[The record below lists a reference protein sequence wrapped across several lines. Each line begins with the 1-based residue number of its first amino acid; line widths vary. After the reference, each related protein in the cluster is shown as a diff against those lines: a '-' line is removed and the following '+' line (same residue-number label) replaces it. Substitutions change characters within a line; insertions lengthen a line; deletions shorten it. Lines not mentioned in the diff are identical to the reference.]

1 MQVSMNKFI
10 IGLILGIAIA
20 GGLAYYLNNAP
31 SQFVNKLGGE
41 SVGTNIG
48 ASSPVILAPG
58 TKYQVAASNA
68 VANQRANAS
77 DSSVAPANASAPSY
91 DFYDV
96 LQGKKSAASG
106 SNSNSV
112 EKVTRFY
119 LQAGSFSAQNLANDM
134 KARLAL
140 LGVDARIKSQ
150 QDNDKMI
157 NRIIVGPFDSEDEA
171 NEVMGKLKDNDIN
184 ATLIKISN

>member
-1 MQVSMNKFI
+1 MNKFI
-10 IGLILGIAIA
+10 IGLVLGIAIA

-31 SQFVNKLGGE
+31 SQFINKVVNNESGGV
-41 SVGTNIG
+41 SAN
-48 ASSPVILAPG
+48 ASAPVVLAPS

-68 VANQRANAS
+68 VARQQNQAADANAS
-77 DSSVAPANASAPSY
+77 NVSASAPNY

-96 LQGKKSAASG
+96 LQGKKSAAS
-106 SNSNSV
+106 SPNADSAA
-112 EKVTRFY
+112 KVPRFY
-119 LQAGSFSAQNLANDM
+119 LQAGSFSSQNLANDM

-140 LGVDARIKSQ
+140 LGIDARIKSKPE
-150 QDNDKMI
+150 DGKII

-171 NEVMGKLKDNDIN
+171 NDSMAKLKDNDIN